1 MRLHHYILS
10 IGLFIL
16 CLLVVTRIVPLPV
29 SAESPA
35 PKAVHH
41 KTNTIP
47 VVQLAGN
54 STLFQ
59 LPEESRFSS
68 DPTNPFTT
76 LNLTGAN
83 AVQPNGI
90 VEMAVAVR
98 NFEAITR
105 TVTVSTVLPTQLRY
119 IDACSNNNISGS
131 CSSTSAFSY
140 APESRA
146 LLWQGEVAPAHLDYN
161 IEFVPNEL
169 SMPYLDLADY
179 GVANLC
185 EQFIAA
191 DERCDAATVTFNL
204 GVNGYAST
212 LYGLRQHA
220 LTVSVDGVIMGAGST
235 DSEERPTLTHNRW
248 LPHKEAHG
256 LKLAGLWRDSDLTE
270 FGRWHVAILDGL
282 IEGHPVFYAQWH
294 DAPHADNT
302 NLTVRHA
309 VALVLDGSGGMDGH
323 AFYLYDNLSDPAA
336 TVAHGYT
343 VGIADQMGARGQ
355 TYAFA
360 ASSADSRPPQ
370 GYPPADGIVLH
381 LYPTLIQPENAG
393 GKTLT
398 FSAHVDATVPETIVT
413 TTVAMSDADDPA
425 LAYAWSTHYLPVRW
439 QTYLP
444 VIR

>member
-1 MRLHHYILS
+1 MS
-10 IGLFIL
+10 
-16 CLLVVTRIVPLPV
+16 PSPV

-35 PKAVHH
+35 SRAAHH
-41 KTNTIP
+41 ETNAIP
-47 VVQLAGN
+47 VIQLAGN
-54 STLFQ
+54 RAPLQ
-59 LPEESRFSS
+59 MPEESRFSS

-76 LNLTGAN
+76 LHLTGAN

-105 TVTVSTVLPTQLRY
+105 TVTVSTVLPAQLNY
-119 IDACSNNNISGS
+119 IDSCSNSES

-140 APESRA
+140 ASESRT

-161 IEFVPNEL
+161 IEFVPAAV
-169 SMPYLDLADY
+169 SMPYIDLADY

-185 EQFIAA
+185 EQFTVA

-220 LTVSVDGVIMGAGST
+220 LTVSADGVIMGAGGT
-235 DSEERPTLTHNRW
+235 DSEERPSLTHNHW
-248 LPHKEAHG
+248 LPHKETHG

-282 IEGHPVFYAQWH
+282 VEGHPVFYAQWH
-294 DAPHADNT
+294 DAPHANNA

-309 VALVLDGSGGMDGH
+309 IALVLDGSGGLDGH

-336 TVAHGYT
+336 SVAHGYT
-343 VGIADQMGARGQ
+343 IGIADPMGARGQ

-370 GYPPADGIVLH
+370 GYPPQGGTVLH
-381 LYPTLIQPENAG
+381 LYQTLIQPENAA
-393 GKTLT
+393 GKMLT

-413 TTVAMSDADDPA
+413 TTVAMSDSADPA